1 MIQVLQQI
9 VSGVILTIA
18 IESLVL
24 VFFGKFKPDNFFLV
38 FVLINVLTNL
48 LVNAVSLWVYPQV
61 SIYMYV
67 AVMLVMEIVVFIVE
81 GYVFTLVDQNKKRM
95 YLLSLIAN
103 GCSLVLGGLLIY
115 FVF

>member
-24 VFFGKFKPDNFFLV
+24 IFFGKFKPNTFFLV

-48 LVNAVSLWVYPQV
+48 LVNAVSLWIYPQV
-61 SIYMYV
+61 SIIVYAV
-67 AVMLVMEIVVFIVE
+67 VMLVMEIAVFIVE

-103 GCSLVLGGLLIY
+103 GCSLALGSLLVY